1 MAQLALNDVN
11 KSFGKV
17 DVIRHVDLEIDKGEF
32 VVFVGPS
39 GCGKSTLL
47 RLIAGLESL
56 TTGEIIIAGRPVMDL
71 PPSKRGIAMVFQSYA
86 LYPHMTVFH
95 NMAFS
100 LELQGVPKAEIRE
113 RVEAAA
119 KILQMEHLLDRRP
132 AALSGGQRQRV
143 AIGRSIVR
151 NPDVFL
157 FDEPLSN
164 LDAALRHDTRVE
176 IAKLH
181 KQLGATTIY
190 VTHDQV
196 EAMTL
201 ADKIVVLKDG
211 EVMQVGAPMELFNQ
225 PANEFVAGFLGS
237 PKMNFFEG
245 ALSSVAK
252 DGQTAAF
259 EGEGIKVKTVR
270 LVSGEKGKGD
280 VARLGVRPQH
290 MRIDPKGQLKG
301 KVTLVE
307 RLGTETI
314 VELVNKDKTLFRF
327 ASPEAPEIEVGQ
339 DVSFSFDISKAH
351 LF

>member
-1 MAQLALNDVN
+1 
-11 KSFGKV
+11 
-17 DVIRHVDLEIDKGEF
+17 
-32 VVFVGPS
+32 
-39 GCGKSTLL
+39 
-47 RLIAGLESL
+47 
-56 TTGEIIIAGRPVMDL
+56 
-71 PPSKRGIAMVFQSYA
+71 
-86 LYPHMTVFH
+86 
-95 NMAFS
+95 
-100 LELQGVPKAEIRE
+100 
-113 RVEAAA
+113 
-119 KILQMEHLLDRRP
+119 
-132 AALSGGQRQRV
+132 
-143 AIGRSIVR
+143 
-151 NPDVFL
+151 
-157 FDEPLSN
+157 
-164 LDAALRHDTRVE
+164 
-176 IAKLH
+176 
-181 KQLGATTIY
+181 
-190 VTHDQV
+190 
-196 EAMTL
+196 
-201 ADKIVVLKDG
+201 
-211 EVMQVGAPMELFNQ
+211 
-225 PANEFVAGFLGS
+225 
-237 PKMNFFEG
+237 MNFFEG